1 MSKRVAGRIVAG
13 LAVLFLACSPACSS
27 SSQIQG
33 VVFQDRNGNGVSDVG
48 EPGIPNMLVSNGIH
62 VVATNDAGEYALPLG
77 GDFVFVAT
85 SSEHTPTTPW
95 FSEAQARITDFG
107 LVPSQDA
114 SPAEFVF
121 VQMTDVHLG
130 TDEDQSARFLEMV
143 EEVNDISP
151 DFVVVTGDLVD
162 GADEVTVSE
171 AEGMFDAYSSM
182 ASRFDMPLYNALGNH
197 DSVGVNSD
205 EASET
210 DAGYNKEMYHD
221 HFGPTYYSFDW
232 GAYHCL
238 VLDPNDLVDGRQ
250 VYQVQGPQLE
260 WLRRDLAF
268 REGRPLLVFYHEPTP
283 SWENANEVLDLLT
296 THGEASLFCGH
307 WHQDVL
313 LDSQGMAE
321 QVTAS
326 VCGEWWFG
334 PCPGGRPAGY
344 RIVSV
349 HEGGV
354 SSLYKGPNEPRQVD
368 IISPSGVV
376 SGDVQV
382 TAQVYSEQGAVERV
396 SYRIDNGEAVPM
408 SLVDGSIWYTANAK
422 SNVTG
427 LPHGYHTIAVEAWD
441 EAGSFESIQ
450 EFKVDDDEV
459 VPIGELIDHFAAH
472 QGKPTTI
479 RGNASLVLMGDDYG
493 LEGSGAVVLSD
504 DTGSMLVIV
513 AECESP
519 PPPTLNS
526 GDAIEVTAVPIKY
539 SWDFLTVSQQF
550 SLIQQYASLLPA
562 GLVVSDEAG
571 PVGLLLMRL
580 SSGADLSKLD

>member
-1 MSKRVAGRIVAG
+1 MSKVIVGLVAAG
-13 LAVLFLACSPACSS
+13 LAALSLMFIPACDS
-27 SSQIQG
+27 SSQVQG
-33 VVFQDRNGNGVSDVG
+33 VVFQDDNGNGVSDIG
-48 EPGIPNMLVSNGIH
+48 EPGIPNMLVSNGID

-85 SSEHTPTTPW
+85 SSEHVPTTPW
-95 FSEAQARITDFG
+95 FREAQARNTDFG
-107 LVPSQDA
+107 LAPSQDA

-121 VQMTDVHLG
+121 VQMTDVHVG
-130 TDEDQSARFLEMV
+130 TNEDTSAQFLEMV

-162 GADEVTVSE
+162 GADEVTVPE
-171 AEGMFDAYSSM
+171 AEGMFDAYSSITR
-182 ASRFDMPLYNALGNH
+182 RFDMPLYNALGNH
-197 DSVGVNSD
+197 DAVGVNSG

-238 VLDPNDLVDGRQ
+238 VLDPNDLVDGSQ
-250 VYQVQGPQLE
+250 VYQIRDPQLE
-260 WLRRDLAF
+260 WLRSDLAF
-268 REGRPLLVFYHEPTP
+268 REGRPLLVFFHEPTP
-283 SWENANEVLDLLT
+283 SWENADEVLDLLT
-296 THGEASLFCGH
+296 AHGEASLFCGH
-307 WHQDVL
+307 WHQDVIM
-313 LDSQGMAE
+313 DSQGMAE
-321 QVTAS
+321 QVTGS

-334 PCPGGRPAGY
+334 PCSDGKPAGY

-349 HEGGV
+349 DEGGL
-354 SSLYKGPNEPRQVD
+354 SSFYKGANEPRKID

-396 SYRIDNGEAVPM
+396 SYRIDNGEAAPM
-408 SLVDGSIWYTANAK
+408 SLVDGGVWYTASAK

-427 LPHGYHTIAVEAWD
+427 LPHGYHTVTVEAWD
-441 EAGSFESIQ
+441 EAGSFKSVR
-450 EFKVDDDEV
+450 EFRVDDDGI
-459 VPIGELIDHFAAH
+459 VPIGELIAHFSAH
-472 QGKPTTI
+472 QGRPTTV
-479 RGNASLVLMGDDYG
+479 RGDASFVLVGDDYG
-493 LEGSGAVVLSD
+493 LEGSGAVVFSD
-504 DTGSMLVIV
+504 DSGSMLLLV

-562 GLVVSDEAG
+562 DLVVSDEAG
-571 PVGLLLMRL
+571 PAGVLLMRL
-580 SSGADLSKLD
+580 SSGADLRRLD